1 MTDKIIQNIREN
13 KYDRNELEKLLSN
26 AERLNRED
34 IIEAVK
40 ESLQEI
46 DPRSYSKRYVK
57 PIREK
62 VKGIAEEIMNSQGWG
77 AWPENLVGNGVKAGG
92 PMMNGEVLAE
102 FYISYKKEGWKN
114 SSYLAVVQPDEES
127 VVHYM
132 VKKHG
137 EEGQIVYT
145 SSEAIEFFAAAL
157 ET

>member
-1 MTDKIIQNIREN
+1 
-13 KYDRNELEKLLSN
+13 
-26 AERLNRED
+26 
-34 IIEAVK
+34 
-40 ESLQEI
+40 
-46 DPRSYSKRYVK
+46 
-57 PIREK
+57 
-62 VKGIAEEIMNSQGWG
+62 
-77 AWPENLVGNGVKAGG
+77 
-92 PMMNGEVLAE
+92 MMNGEVLAE

-137 EEGQIVYT
+137 EEGKVVYT